1 MDIYCLLSRSGNVY
15 KLKFDITF
23 ESLKAGRFDV
33 PPHNPGIEAFTW
45 QGCVLGVSEQRS
57 EETAGEFEGWK
68 PRTRLGRMVL
78 EGSISS
84 IEEIFTEGMKIR
96 EPQIVD
102 ILLPNLKEEVLNIS
116 IVQKQ
121 TDAGEK
127 TRFKAIVAVGDG
139 NGIIGLGSGKAR
151 QVRAAIEK
159 AAVEARMNI
168 VMVRR
173 GCGSW
178 QCGCDRPHSLLFEAT
193 GKCGGVTIKLIPGPR
208 GLGLVASEAARTI
221 LRLSG
226 IKDCWTRSYGST
238 RTVPSFAYAV
248 FDALKQTYHV
258 VTPTDWVK

>member
-1 MDIYCLLSRSGNVY
+1 
-15 KLKFDITF
+15 
-23 ESLKAGRFDV
+23 
-33 PPHNPGIEAFTW
+33 
-45 QGCVLGVSEQRS
+45 LGVSERRS
-57 EETAGEFEGWK
+57 AETPVESEGWK
-68 PRTRLGRMVL
+68 PRTGLGRMVL
-78 EGSISS
+78 DGRISS
-84 IEEIFTEGMKIR
+84 MEEIFMEGMKIR

-102 ILLPNLKEEVLNIS
+102 ILLPNLEEEVLNIGL
-116 IVQKQ
+116 VQKQ

-127 TRFKAIVAVGDG
+127 SRFRAIVAVG
-139 NGIIGLGSGKAR
+139 NGGGFIGLGSGKAR

-159 AAVEARMNI
+159 ASVDARVNI
-168 VMVRR
+168 VLVRR

-178 QCGCDRPHSLLFEAT
+178 ECGCDQPHSLLFEAT

-208 GLGLVASEAARTI
+208 GLGLVASENVKKI

-248 FDALKQTYHV
+248 FDALKQTYQI